1 MKTFEISKLENY
13 LINFTR
19 ILQFIWDLGLVLF
32 DSPEDVVSGG
42 KNLVFGNILTFLEVN
57 GAQKWT
63 KTIKFGYVL
72 FPIKHLILKDCSET
86 VFVL

>member
-13 LINFTR
+13 LINFTG
-19 ILQFIWDLGLVLF
+19 ILQLIWDLGLVLF

-42 KNLVFGNILTFLEVN
+42 KNLVVGNILTFLEVN

>member
-13 LINFTR
+13 LINFTG
-19 ILQFIWDLGLVLF
+19 ILQLIRALGLVLF

>member
-13 LINFTR
+13 LINFTG
-19 ILQFIWDLGLVLF
+19 ILQLIWDLGLVLF

-57 GAQKWT
+57 GAQKMDQNHQIW
-63 KTIKFGYVL
+63 VCL
-72 FPIKHLILKDCSET
+72 VSD
-86 VFVL
+86 